1 MSELTSILDRKFQLL
16 KEILQEMGSVV
27 VAMSGGLDSVLLA
40 RVAYDVLGDQA
51 LAVTADSPSLPRREL
66 QEAIR
71 IARQI
76 GIRHEIIQTDEF
88 ANPHYAANPS
98 DRCFF
103 CKDELFNQLDL
114 IAKKYQ
120 SRWVCFGENVDDQSD
135 FRPGSQAASM
145 HAVRAPLRE
154 AGFGKIEIRA
164 LAQELG
170 LPIWE
175 KPASACLSSRIPYG
189 MKITPEKLAQVEAA
203 EDYLW
208 SIGYR
213 QVRVRHHGEI
223 ARIEVPPG
231 QLSRIAA
238 NAEEISQQLK
248 KLGFTFVTLDLTGY
262 RRGSLNESLNL
273 GAKEGIITNK

>member
-1 MSELTSILDRKFQLL
+1 MSDLTGNLDRKFQLL
-16 KEILQEMGSVV
+16 KEILQEMGSAV
-27 VAMSGGLDSVLLA
+27 VAMSGGVDSVLLA

-66 QEAIR
+66 QEAVR

-238 NAEEISQQLK
+238 NAEEISRQLK